1 MVIITHSHTY
11 THSAWSAQMKCKRQ
25 RGEREEF
32 REKLKRKWGV
42 VKKKEVKYSK
52 LEKKREKVRGKKSGG
67 YVNVESESSGG
78 ESEYNVLSWP
88 GGRGAECPGA
98 GGGRWPDLCGYHYV
112 EGDLFSIL
120 PSILPPLLSQTPF
133 LSQGKGE
140 LGWGAEEGEG

>member
-52 LEKKREKVRGKKSGG
+52 LEKKEKVRGKKSGG